1 MKKLL
6 EDGINAIGVAI
17 NVGCWNYVRGHI
29 VLDKD
34 LNFTVDIHN
43 SFEYREET
51 IMIKEKIGRASC
63 RERV

>member
-6 EDGINAIGVAI
+6 EDGINAISVAV
-17 NVGCWNYVRGHI
+17 NVGGWSYVRGHI

-43 SFEYREET
+43 GF
-51 IMIKEKIGRASC
+51 K
-63 RERV
+63 

>member
-17 NVGCWNYVRGHI
+17 NVGGWNYVRGHI

-51 IMIKEKIGRASC
+51 IMIKEM
-63 RERV
+63 

>member
-17 NVGCWNYVRGHI
+17 NVGGWNYVRGHI
-29 VLDKD
+29 VFDKD

-43 SFEYREET
+43 SFEYREKT
-51 IMIKEKIGRASC
+51 IMIKEM
-63 RERV
+63 